1 MNKLKFYVL
10 CSKGIPSLKRHLNTI
25 PKEDLFV
32 VINTLDKKFED
43 SASLFCKENDIEYA
57 ITESNGKCGKG
68 KNAVFDIFEQS
79 DNDYCCPI
87 DGDDY
92 ITEYGY
98 EVYTTLVT
106 GDKVPDVVAITNQKG
121 LKRSLATF
129 FGDYGTEE
137 DPEKIPAVEFY
148 PFKRDDTWWNCVLSL
163 PDGNAMRRWAT
174 QCRKYI
180 SPKETHLRLT
190 LLSKKAVSLFRFNE
204 DLAVGEDTLMYLNYK
219 NAWSKGLID
228 LVHFDE
234 NPRSTY
240 IYDTRMP
247 GVVLAEK
254 QKGDEQKK
262 PIPWLKDL
270 AIEYNKYEA
279 GGKMVPDV
287 VPVING

>member
-10 CSKGIPSLKRHLNTI
+10 CSKGLPSLKRHLNTI
-25 PKEDLFV
+25 PKEELFV
-32 VINTLDKKFED
+32 VINTLNKEFED
-43 SASLFCKENDIEYA
+43 SASLFCEENNIEYMV
-57 ITESNGKCGKG
+57 TESNGKPGKG

-79 DNDYCCPI
+79 DNDYCCPV

-106 GDKVPDVVAITNQKG
+106 GDKVPDVVALTNQKG

-148 PFKRDDTWWNCVLSL
+148 PFKRDDNWWNAVLSL
-163 PDGNAMRRWAT
+163 PDGSEMRRWAV

-180 SPKETHLRLT
+180 SPKETHLRLA

-219 NAWSKGLID
+219 NAWADGLID
-228 LVHFDE
+228 LIHFDE

-240 IYDTRMP
+240 IYDTRIP

-270 AIEYNKYEA
+270 AQEYNKYESM
-279 GGKMVPDV
+279 GYMREGI
-287 VPVING
+287 VPVINT